1 MQTRRALVKQLF
13 GKMSLR
19 QKCEA
24 LAVNRSSLYYQATER
39 PDDAVDIM
47 NMIREIYTQRPFLG
61 YRRITVLLKRDY
73 GIEINRKRVYRLMQ
87 LMGLQAIYPE
97 VNLSKRRQ
105 EDAVYPYLLKQQ
117 VPQKPNDAWGIDIT
131 YIRMRTGFVYLV
143 ALIDI
148 VSRRIMGWDLSPFL
162 ETYSALKALKMAL
175 ASGYVPRL
183 INSDQGCQFTSQA
196 WVKSLQEHNIQIS
209 MDGKGRCLD
218 NIYIERF
225 WRTIKYEEVY
235 LKSYDTVQIAHQEIG
250 NYIEWYNHERPHQNL
265 RNQTPSATFKAL
277 VSPVE
282 SRDNALHYP
291 PLPTGTTTSMQ
302 NVCVRV

>member
-13 GKMSLR
+13 AKMSLR

-24 LAVNRSSLYYQATER
+24 LAVNRSSMYYQATER
-39 PDDAVDIM
+39 RDDEVEIM

-73 GIEINRKRVYRLMQ
+73 GIEINRKRVYRFMQ
-87 LMGLQAIYPE
+87 LMGLHAIYPKM
-97 VNLSKRRQ
+97 NLSKRRQ
-105 EDAVYPYLLKQQ
+105 EEAVYPYLLKQQ
-117 VPQKPNDAWGIDIT
+117 PPQKPNDAWSIDIT

-162 ETYSALKALKMAL
+162 ETHSALKALKMAL
-175 ASGYVPRL
+175 ITGYVPRI

-196 WVKSLQEHNIQIS
+196 WVKALQEHNIQIS

-235 LKSYDTVQIAHQEIG
+235 LKSYDTVQIARQEIG
-250 NYIEWYNHERPHQNL
+250 NYIDWYNNERPHQSL
-265 RNQTPSATFKAL
+265 RDQTPSATFKVL

-282 SRDNALHYP
+282 IRDNALRYP
-291 PLPTGTTTSMQ
+291 PLSTGTTTTMQ
-302 NVCVRV
+302 NICMRL

>member
-1 MQTRRALVKQLF
+1 METRRAFVKQLF
-13 GKMSLR
+13 VKMSLR

-24 LAVNRSSLYYQATER
+24 LAVNRSSMYYQAIER
-39 PDDAVDIM
+39 PEEEVDIM

-73 GIEINRKRVYRLMQ
+73 GIEINRKRVYRFMK
-87 LMGLQAIYPE
+87 LMGLHAIYPKM
-97 VNLSKRRQ
+97 NLSKRRQ
-105 EDAVYPYLLKQQ
+105 EEAVYPYLLKQQ
-117 VPQKPNDAWGIDIT
+117 PPQKPNDAWSIDIT

-148 VSRRIMGWDLSPFL
+148 VSRCIMGWDLSPFL
-162 ETYSALKALKMAL
+162 ETYSALEALKKAL
-175 ASGYVPRL
+175 ASGYVPRI

-196 WVKSLQEHNIQIS
+196 WLKALQEHNIQIS

-235 LKSYDTVQIAHQEIG
+235 LKSYDTVQIARQEIG
-250 NYIEWYNHERPHQNL
+250 HYIDWYNNERPHQSL
-265 RNQTPSATFKAL
+265 RDQTPSATFKVL
-277 VSPVE
+277 VTPVE
-282 SRDNALHYP
+282 SRDNALRYP
-291 PLPTGTTTSMQ
+291 PLPTGTTTAMQ
-302 NVCVRV
+302 NICVRV